1 MTVYFDY
8 AATTPVLPEAAR
20 AAWQV
25 MTEDFGNP
33 SSGYGLG
40 VQAAAALKGWRADAA
55 RAVGCEPEEL
65 FFTSGGTEGDN
76 WAVFGAARAME
87 RRGRHIVTTAVEHA
101 AVLEPVR
108 RLEERGFRVTYL
120 RPDRAGR
127 ISPEDFAA
135 ALEEDTVLVSM
146 MLVNNELGTLLP
158 VARCARIAKQ
168 RRRDILFHTDA
179 VQALGHVPLSAR
191 ELGVDLLTVSGHKIG
206 APKGVGALYVKKSVQ
221 GRFPPLLFGG
231 GQEGGRR
238 SGTEATAQIAA
249 FAAAC
254 RASAGRLGQMEA
266 VAALKDYTLER
277 LQAQVPGLTVVSRG
291 DAPHICAVSL
301 PGYPSQMVMNDLDSR
316 GFCVSNGSACHRG
329 KPSHVYAALDLPAP
343 VRRGALRLSFAP
355 ESTREQADGL
365 AQALKEIAAQRLPEM
380 K

>member
-221 GRFPPLLFGG
+221 GRFPPLLLGG

-329 KPSHVYAALDLPAP
+329 KPSHVYAALNLPAP

-365 AQALKEIAAQRLPEM
+365 AQAMKEIAAQRLPEM